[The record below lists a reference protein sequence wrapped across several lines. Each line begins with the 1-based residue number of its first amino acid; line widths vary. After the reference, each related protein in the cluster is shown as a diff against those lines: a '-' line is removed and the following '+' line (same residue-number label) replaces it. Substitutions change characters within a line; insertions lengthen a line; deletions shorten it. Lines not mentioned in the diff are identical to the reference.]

1 MNNFKIAFTRFI
13 QNRNTVTIIGMVLI
27 IGLLYYGYSSQ
38 VNAAINYVQVP
49 VAKKEIQPR
58 TLIDSDMITT
68 INVPAIAVDKTVLKS
83 RTLIVGKYTNVNSVI
98 PKGSMIY
105 PSQITTKENLPDSAF
120 VEVPNGMIPYQF
132 SVTMNTTYGNSI
144 FPGNKIDIY
153 MKAVEDDTNKVMV
166 GKLLENVEVLA
177 VKDSQGRHVFEDS
190 SEDRT
195 PANLIFGVP
204 SDIHILLRK
213 AEYMGNGV
221 VLFPV
226 PHGGTV
232 AEEEKGDIQVSTQY
246 LKDFINSHTV
256 VIPDE
261 EIEIEHIEPTPEV
274 IVPTE

>member
-13 QNRNTVTIIGMVLI
+13 KNKNTVTIIGMIAI
-27 IGLLYYGYSSQ
+27 IVLLYWGYSSQ
-38 VNAAINYVQVP
+38 VKAATDTLPIP
-49 VAKKEIQPR
+49 VAKETIQPR
-58 TLIDSDMITT
+58 TLIEAKMLTT
-68 INVPAIAVDKTVLKS
+68 IPVPKIAINKDVLKS
-83 RTLIVGKYTNVNSVI
+83 TALIIGRYTNVNTVI
-98 PKGSMIY
+98 PEGSMIY

-166 GKLLENVEVLA
+166 GKLLENVEILA
-177 VKDSQGRHVFEDS
+177 VKDAQGRHVFEDS
-190 SEDRT
+190 SESRT

-226 PHGGTV
+226 PHGGTPTSDQ
-232 AEEEKGDIQVSTQY
+232 KGDIQVSTQY

-261 EIEIEHIEPTPEV
+261 DINIDNTEPTPEEPT
-274 IVPTE
+274 PTE

>member
-1 MNNFKIAFTRFI
+1 MNNIMIALKRFI
-13 QNRNTVTIIGMVLI
+13 QNKNTVTIIGMVAI
-27 IGLLYYGYSSQ
+27 IILLYWGYSSQ
-38 VNAAINYVQVP
+38 VKAATKYVEIP
-49 VAKKEIQPR
+49 VAKQTIQPR
-58 TLIDSDMITT
+58 TEITSDMIKK
-68 INVPAIAVDKTVLKS
+68 IQVPSIAVDKTVLKS
-83 RTLIVGKYTNVNSVI
+83 NTLIVGRYTNVNCVI
-98 PKGSMIY
+98 PAGSMFY
-105 PSQITTKENLPDSAF
+105 PSQVTTKENLPDSAF

-153 MKAVEDDTNKVMV
+153 MKAVEDDTNKIMV
-166 GKLLENVEVLA
+166 GKLLENVEILA

-190 SEDRT
+190 SDDRT
-195 PANLIFGVP
+195 PANLIFAVP

-261 EIEIEHIEPTPEV
+261 DINIDNTEPTPEEPT
-274 IVPTE
+274 PTE

>member
-1 MNNFKIAFTRFI
+1 MNNVTIALKRFI

-27 IGLLYYGYSSQ
+27 IILLYWGYSSQ
-38 VNAAINYVQVP
+38 VKAATNTVRVP
-49 VAKKEIQPR
+49 VAKQTIQPR
-58 TLIDSDMITT
+58 TEITSDMIKY
-68 INVPAIAVDKTVLKS
+68 IEVPSIAVDKTVLKVGI
-83 RTLIVGKYTNVNSVI
+83 TGKYTNVNSVI
-98 PKGSMIY
+98 PEGSMFY
-105 PSQITTKENLPDSAF
+105 PSQVTTKANLPDSAF

-153 MKAVEDDTNKVMV
+153 MKAVEDGTNKVMV
-166 GKLLENVEVLA
+166 GKLLENVEILA

-190 SEDRT
+190 SESRT

-261 EIEIEHIEPTPEV
+261 SINMDTVEPTPEEPA
-274 IVPTE
+274 PTE